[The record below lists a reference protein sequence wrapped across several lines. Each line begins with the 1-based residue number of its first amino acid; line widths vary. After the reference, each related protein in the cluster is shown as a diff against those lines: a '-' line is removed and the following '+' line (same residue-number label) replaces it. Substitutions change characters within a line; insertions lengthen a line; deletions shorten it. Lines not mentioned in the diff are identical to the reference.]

1 MLVSSILIHFK
12 PSWKL
17 ADPLCTLIFGIFALI
32 STLPTIWW
40 FELMKNQYG
49 KQPSS
54 RKLLKTLLESTPE
67 NLCYDEVHETLS
79 KVVRLKYQ
87 PTKPLNLLELD
98 IGARGCW
105 CSLATFVE
113 SFGSRGLSHCS
124 PDHQGEELL
133 LSLKL
138 VKNSNSLKNLTSSL
152 EKTWRGC
159 GLELLLCS
167 GPSTRS
173 IN

>member
-1 MLVSSILIHFK
+1 
-12 PSWKL
+12 
-17 ADPLCTLIFGIFALI
+17 
-32 STLPTIWW
+32 
-40 FELMKNQYG
+40 MKNQYS

-87 PTKPLNLLELD
+87 PTKSLNLLELD
-98 IGARGCW
+98 IGARCCW

-124 PDHQGEELL
+124 PDHQSEELL

-138 VKNSNSLKNLTSSL
+138 VEISNPLKNLTL
-152 EKTWRGC
+152 KPGEDMEGVR
-159 GLELLLCS
+159 
-167 GPSTRS
+167 TRAAAMLRAKHK
-173 IN
+173 INKLTIQVNH